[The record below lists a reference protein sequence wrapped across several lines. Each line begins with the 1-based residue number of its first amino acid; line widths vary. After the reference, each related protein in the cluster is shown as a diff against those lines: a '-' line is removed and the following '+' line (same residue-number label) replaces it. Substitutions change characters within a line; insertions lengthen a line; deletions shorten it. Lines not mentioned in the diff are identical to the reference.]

1 MNSSQQIANN
11 TIDLHRLMMLCR
23 KHMKMLIIWTLLAGI
38 LGFVVAQ
45 FVVVPKYT
53 ATTEIL
59 VNQKHTND
67 NNGQAYNNQQ
77 ADIQMINT
85 YKDIITNQVIL
96 SKASKQLKN
105 PVKVIKPAQKA
116 ECRRNADGTRRLIK
130 EAQPAVIERGGKSY
144 DMSTAELKKAI
155 NVATQQNSQVFSL
168 EVKTDSPEKSVA
180 VANTVANVFKQ
191 QIKKIMSVN
200 NVTIVSRASTP
211 DSPSFPNKKLF
222 ALAGAV
228 LGLIL
233 SFLYILV
240 GDLMDTSIHDDDYLS
255 NELGLTNLGQVN
267 HISMSH
273 DFKVNGQE
281 SRHNESG
288 SRRVLKEER
297 NRHGIISS
305 NTKTINGYHG

>member
-1 MNSSQQIANN
+1 MNSSQQTANN
-11 TIDLHRLMMLCR
+11 TIDLHRLMVLCR
-23 KHMKMLIIWTLLAGI
+23 KHIKMLIIWTLLAGV
-38 LGFVVAQ
+38 LGYVVAQ

-59 VNQKHTND
+59 VNQKHESND
-67 NNGQAYNNQQ
+67 NGQAYNNQQ

-105 PVKVIKPAQKA
+105 PVHVIKPAQRA
-116 ECRRNADGTRRLIK
+116 VYRTNADGTRRLIK
-130 EAQPAVIERGGKSY
+130 EAQPAVVERGGKSY
-144 DMSTAELKKAI
+144 NLSTADLKKAI
-155 NVATQQNSQVFSL
+155 SVQTQQNSQVFSL
-168 EVKTDSPEKSVA
+168 QVKTDDPQESAV

-211 DSPSFPNKKLF
+211 DEPSFPNKKLF

-233 SFLYILV
+233 SFLYILI
-240 GDLMDTSIHDDDYLS
+240 GDLMDTSVHGDDYLT
-255 NELGLTNLGQVN
+255 NELGLTNLGHVN
-267 HISMSH
+267 HIEMSQ
-273 DFKVNGQE
+273 DFKINDDNRRHGNG
-281 SRHNESG
+281 N
-288 SRRVLKEER
+288 RRV
-297 NRHGIISS
+297 
-305 NTKTINGYHG
+305 

>member
-1 MNSSQQIANN
+1 MNNSQQTLNN
-11 TIDLHRLMMLCR
+11 TIDLHRLMVLCR
-23 KHMKMLIIWTLLAGI
+23 KHIKMLIIWTLLAGV
-38 LGFVVAQ
+38 LGFVVAE

-59 VNQKHTND
+59 VNQKHSND

-96 SKASKQLKN
+96 SKASKQLKD

-116 ECRRNADGTRRLIK
+116 VYRTNADGTRRLIK
-130 EAQPAVIERGGKSY
+130 EAEPAVIQRGGKSY
-144 DMSTAELKKAI
+144 DMSTAELKDAI
-155 NVATQQNSQVFSL
+155 SVSTQQNSQVFSL
-168 EVKTDSPEKSVA
+168 QVKTDSAEKSAV
-180 VANTVANVFKQ
+180 VANTVANVFKA

-211 DSPSFPNKKLF
+211 DEPSFPNKKLF

-233 SFLYILV
+233 SFLYILI
-240 GDLMDTSIHDDDYLS
+240 GDLMDTSIHDDEYLT
-255 NELGLTNLGQVN
+255 NELGLTNLGHVN
-267 HISMSH
+267 HIEMSR
-273 DFKVNGQE
+273 DFKINNQE
-281 SRHNESG
+281 SQ
-288 SRRVLKEER
+288 SRRQNNG
-297 NRHGIISS
+297 NRRV
-305 NTKTINGYHG
+305 

>member
-1 MNSSQQIANN
+1 MNNSQQTLNN
-11 TIDLHRLMMLCR
+11 TIDLHRLMVLCR
-23 KHMKMLIIWTLLAGI
+23 KHIKMLIIWTLLAGI
-38 LGFVVAQ
+38 LGFVIAQ

-59 VNQKHTND
+59 VNQRHTND
-67 NNGQAYNNQQ
+67 SNGQAYNNQQ

-105 PVKVIKPAQKA
+105 PVHVIKPAQKA
-116 ECRRNADGTRRLIK
+116 VYRTNADGTRRLIK
-130 EAQPAVIERGGKSY
+130 EAQPAVVERGGKSY
-144 DMSTAELKKAI
+144 NLSTDELKKAI
-155 NVATQQNSQVFSL
+155 SVQTQQNSQVFSL
-168 EVKTDSPEKSVA
+168 QVKTDDPQESAV

-233 SFLYILV
+233 SFLYILI
-240 GDLMDTSIHDDDYLS
+240 GDLMDTSIHDDDYLT
-255 NELGLTNLGQVN
+255 NELGLTNLGHVN
-267 HISMSH
+267 HIEMSR
-273 DFKVNGQE
+273 DFKINDDNRRHGNG
-281 SRHNESG
+281 N
-288 SRRVLKEER
+288 RRV
-297 NRHGIISS
+297 
-305 NTKTINGYHG
+305 

>member
-1 MNSSQQIANN
+1 MNNSQQTLNN
-11 TIDLHRLMMLCR
+11 TIDLHRLMVLCR
-23 KHMKMLIIWTLLAGI
+23 KHIKMLIIWTLLAGV
-38 LGFVVAQ
+38 LGFVIAQ

-105 PVKVIKPAQKA
+105 PVHVIKPAQKA
-116 ECRRNADGTRRLIK
+116 VYRTNADGTRRLIK
-130 EAQPAVIERGGKSY
+130 EAQPAVVERGGKSY
-144 DMSTAELKKAI
+144 NFSTDELKKAI
-155 NVATQQNSQVFSL
+155 SVQTQQNSQGFSL
-168 EVKTDSPEKSVA
+168 QVKTDDPQESA
-180 VANTVANVFKQ
+180 VVTNTVANVFKQ

-211 DSPSFPNKKLF
+211 NSPSFPNKKLF

-228 LGLIL
+228 LGLVL
-233 SFLYILV
+233 SFLYILI
-240 GDLMDTSIHDDDYLS
+240 GDLMDTSIHDDEYLT
-255 NELGLTNLGQVN
+255 NELGLTNLGHVN
-267 HISMSH
+267 HIEMSR
-273 DFKVNGQE
+273 DFKINNDNRRHGNG
-281 SRHNESG
+281 N
-288 SRRVLKEER
+288 RRV
-297 NRHGIISS
+297 
-305 NTKTINGYHG
+305 

>member
-1 MNSSQQIANN
+1 MNNSQQTLNN
-11 TIDLHRLMMLCR
+11 TIDLHRLVMLCR
-23 KHMKMLIIWTLLAGI
+23 NHIKMLIIWTILAGI

-59 VNQKHTND
+59 VNQKHENND
-67 NNGQAYNNQQ
+67 NGQAYTNQQ

-116 ECRRNADGTRRLIK
+116 IYRTNADGTRRLIK
-130 EAQPAVIERGGKSY
+130 EAQPAVVERGGKSY
-144 DMSTAELKKAI
+144 NLSTDELKKAI
-155 NVATQQNSQVFSL
+155 SVQTQQNSQVFSL
-168 EVKTDSPEKSVA
+168 QAKTDDPQESAV

-191 QIKKIMSVN
+191 QIKKIMSIN
-200 NVTIVSRASTP
+200 NVTIVSRASSP

-222 ALAGAV
+222 VLAGAV

-233 SFLYILV
+233 SFLYILI
-240 GDLMDTSIHDDDYLS
+240 GDLMDTSVHDDDYLT

-267 HISMSH
+267 HIEMSKN
-273 DFKVNGQE
+273 FTINNNQE
-281 SRHNESG
+281 SRRHGNG
-288 SRRVLKEER
+288 NRRV
-297 NRHGIISS
+297 
-305 NTKTINGYHG
+305 

>member
-1 MNSSQQIANN
+1 MNSSQQTANN
-11 TIDLHRLMMLCR
+11 TIDLHRLIMLCR
-23 KHMKMLIIWTLLAGI
+23 KHIKMLIIWTLLAGI

-105 PVKVIKPAQKA
+105 PVKIIKPAQKA
-116 ECRRNADGTRRLIK
+116 VYRTNADGTRRLIK
-130 EAQPAVIERGGKSY
+130 EAQPAVVERGGKSY
-144 DMSTAELKKAI
+144 NLSTDELKKAI
-155 NVATQQNSQVFSL
+155 SVQTQQNSQVFSL
-168 EVKTDSPEKSVA
+168 QVKTDDPQESAV

-233 SFLYILV
+233 SFLYILI
-240 GDLMDTSIHDDDYLS
+240 GELMDTSVHDDDYLT
-255 NELGLTNLGQVN
+255 NELGLTNFGQVN
-267 HISMSH
+267 HIEMSKN
-273 DFKVNGQE
+273 FTINNNQE
-281 SRHNESG
+281 SRRHGNG
-288 SRRVLKEER
+288 NRRV
-297 NRHGIISS
+297 
-305 NTKTINGYHG
+305 

>member
-1 MNSSQQIANN
+1 MNNSQQTLNN
-11 TIDLHRLMMLCR
+11 TIDLHRLMVLCR
-23 KHMKMLIIWTLLAGI
+23 KHIKMLIIWTLLAGI
-38 LGFVVAQ
+38 LGFVIAQ

-59 VNQKHTND
+59 VNQRHTND
-67 NNGQAYNNQQ
+67 SNGQAYNNQQ

-96 SKASKQLKN
+96 SKASEQLKN
-105 PVKVIKPAQKA
+105 PVHVIKPAQKA
-116 ECRRNADGTRRLIK
+116 VYRTNADGTRRLIK
-130 EAQPAVIERGGKSY
+130 EAQPAVVERGGKSY
-144 DMSTAELKKAI
+144 NLSTDELKKAI
-155 NVATQQNSQVFSL
+155 SVQTQQNSQVFSL
-168 EVKTDSPEKSVA
+168 QVKTDDPQESAV

-233 SFLYILV
+233 SFLYILI
-240 GDLMDTSIHDDDYLS
+240 GDLMDTSIHDDDYLT
-255 NELGLTNLGQVN
+255 NELGLTNLGHVN
-267 HISMSH
+267 HIEMSR
-273 DFKVNGQE
+273 DFKINDDNRRHGNG
-281 SRHNESG
+281 N
-288 SRRVLKEER
+288 RRV
-297 NRHGIISS
+297 
-305 NTKTINGYHG
+305 

>member
-1 MNSSQQIANN
+1 MNSSQQTANN

-23 KHMKMLIIWTLLAGI
+23 KHIKMLIIWTLLAGV
-38 LGFVVAQ
+38 LGYVVAQ

-59 VNQKHTND
+59 VNQKHENND
-67 NNGQAYNNQQ
+67 NGQAYTNQQ

-105 PVKVIKPAQKA
+105 PVKVIKPAQPA
-116 ECRRNADGTRRLIK
+116 EYRRNADGTRKLIK
-130 EAQPAVIERGGKSY
+130 EAQPAVVEHGGKSY
-144 DMSTAELKKAI
+144 NLSTADLKKAI
-155 NVATQQNSQVFSL
+155 SVQTQQNSQVFSL
-168 EVKTDSPEKSVA
+168 QVKTDDPQESAV

-211 DSPSFPNKKLF
+211 DEPSFPNKKLF
-222 ALAGAV
+222 ALVGAV

-233 SFLYILV
+233 SFLYILI
-240 GDLMDTSIHDDDYLS
+240 GDLMDTSVHDDNYLT
-255 NELGLTNLGQVN
+255 NELGLTNLGHVN
-267 HISMSH
+267 HIEMSR
-273 DFKVNGQE
+273 DFKVNNQE
-281 SRHNESG
+281 SRRQNNG
-288 SRRVLKEER
+288 KRRV
-297 NRHGIISS
+297 
-305 NTKTINGYHG
+305 

>member
-1 MNSSQQIANN
+1 MNNSQQTLNN
-11 TIDLHRLMMLCR
+11 TIDLHRLMVLCR
-23 KHMKMLIIWTLLAGI
+23 KHIKMLIIWTILAGI

-116 ECRRNADGTRRLIK
+116 VYRTNADGTRRLIK
-130 EAQPAVIERGGKSY
+130 EAQPAVVERGGKSY
-144 DMSTAELKKAI
+144 NLSTDELKKAI
-155 NVATQQNSQVFSL
+155 SVQTQQNSQVFSL
-168 EVKTDSPEKSVA
+168 QVKTDDPQESAV

-211 DSPSFPNKKLF
+211 DNPSFPNKKLF

-233 SFLYILV
+233 SFLYILI
-240 GDLMDTSIHDDDYLS
+240 GELMDTSVHDDDYLT

-267 HISMSH
+267 HIEMSKN
-273 DFKVNGQE
+273 FTINNNQE
-281 SRHNESG
+281 SRRHGNG
-288 SRRVLKEER
+288 NRRV
-297 NRHGIISS
+297 
-305 NTKTINGYHG
+305 

>member
-1 MNSSQQIANN
+1 MNSSQQTANN
-11 TIDLHRLMMLCR
+11 TIDLHRLMVLCR
-23 KHMKMLIIWTLLAGI
+23 KHIKMLIIWTLLAGV
-38 LGFVVAQ
+38 LGYVVAQ

-59 VNQKHTND
+59 INQKHESND
-67 NNGQAYNNQQ
+67 NGQAYNNQQ

-105 PVKVIKPAQKA
+105 PVHVIKPAQKA
-116 ECRRNADGTRRLIK
+116 VYRTNADGTRRLIK
-130 EAQPAVIERGGKSY
+130 EAQPAVVERGGKSY
-144 DMSTAELKKAI
+144 NLSTSELKEAI
-155 NVATQQNSQVFSL
+155 SVQTQQNSQVFSL
-168 EVKTDSPEKSVA
+168 QVKTDDPQESAV

-211 DSPSFPNKKLF
+211 DEPSFPNKKLF

-233 SFLYILV
+233 SFLYILI
-240 GDLMDTSIHDDDYLS
+240 GDLMDTSVHGDDYLA
-255 NELGLTNLGQVN
+255 NEVGLINLGHVN
-267 HISMSH
+267 HIEMSQ
-273 DFKVNGQE
+273 DFKINDDNRRHGNG
-281 SRHNESG
+281 N
-288 SRRVLKEER
+288 RRV
-297 NRHGIISS
+297 
-305 NTKTINGYHG
+305 

>member
-1 MNSSQQIANN
+1 MNNSQQTLNN
-11 TIDLHRLMMLCR
+11 TIDLHRLVMLCR
-23 KHMKMLIIWTLLAGI
+23 KHIKMLIIWTILAGI

-59 VNQKHTND
+59 VNQKHENND
-67 NNGQAYNNQQ
+67 NGQAYTNQQ

-116 ECRRNADGTRRLIK
+116 IYRTNADGTRRLIK
-130 EAQPAVIERGGKSY
+130 EAQPAVVERGGKSY
-144 DMSTAELKKAI
+144 NLSTDELKKAI
-155 NVATQQNSQVFSL
+155 SVQTQQNSQVFSL
-168 EVKTDSPEKSVA
+168 QAKTDDPQESAV

-191 QIKKIMSVN
+191 QIKKIMRIN
-200 NVTIVSRASTP
+200 NVTIVSRASSP

-222 ALAGAV
+222 VLAGAV

-233 SFLYILV
+233 SFLYILI
-240 GDLMDTSIHDDDYLS
+240 GDLMDTSVHDDDYLT

-267 HISMSH
+267 HIEMSKN
-273 DFKVNGQE
+273 FTINNNQE
-281 SRHNESG
+281 SRRHGNG
-288 SRRVLKEER
+288 NRRV
-297 NRHGIISS
+297 
-305 NTKTINGYHG
+305 

>member
-1 MNSSQQIANN
+1 MNNSQQTLNN
-11 TIDLHRLMMLCR
+11 TIDLHRLMVLCR
-23 KHMKMLIIWTLLAGI
+23 KHIKMLIIWTLLAGV
-38 LGFVVAQ
+38 LGFVIAQ

-105 PVKVIKPAQKA
+105 PVHVIKPAQKA
-116 ECRRNADGTRRLIK
+116 VYRTNADGTRRLIK
-130 EAQPAVIERGGKSY
+130 EAQPAVVERGGKSY
-144 DMSTAELKKAI
+144 NLSTDELKKAI
-155 NVATQQNSQVFSL
+155 SVQNQQNSQVFSL
-168 EVKTDSPEKSVA
+168 QVKTDDPQESAV
-180 VANTVANVFKQ
+180 VANTVANVFRQ

-211 DSPSFPNKKLF
+211 DTPSFPNKKLF

-228 LGLIL
+228 LGLVL
-233 SFLYILV
+233 SFLYILI
-240 GDLMDTSIHDDDYLS
+240 GDLMDTSIHDDEYLT
-255 NELGLTNLGQVN
+255 NELGLTNLGHVN
-267 HISMSH
+267 HIEMSR
-273 DFKVNGQE
+273 DFKINNDNRRHGNG
-281 SRHNESG
+281 N
-288 SRRVLKEER
+288 RRV
-297 NRHGIISS
+297 
-305 NTKTINGYHG
+305 